1 MRTIMKK
8 IRLFSVTVTIMIF
21 CLGVMGVNGLILPLP
36 DWAAR
41 SIGLLILADLPVLV
55 YSRIRFNKTINKEKR
70 SL

>member
-8 IRLFSVTVTIMIF
+8 SRLFSVTVTIMIL
-21 CLGVMGVNGLILPLP
+21 CLSVMVVNGLILPLP
-36 DWAAR
+36 DWAVR
-41 SIGLLILADLPVLV
+41 SIGLLMLADLPVLV